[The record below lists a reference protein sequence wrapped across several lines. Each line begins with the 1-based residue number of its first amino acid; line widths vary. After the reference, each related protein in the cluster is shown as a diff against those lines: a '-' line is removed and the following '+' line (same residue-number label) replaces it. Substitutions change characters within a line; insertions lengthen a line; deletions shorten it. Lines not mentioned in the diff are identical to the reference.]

1 MTRDLRMRWLTPA
14 LALLIAVGLSACS
27 SFAPNTI
34 FGAQSEFG
42 HSVDVLTRRLLYA
55 GLVVFVL
62 IETLLV
68 VILVRYRERDGN
80 REAKQFHGNSTLEIG
95 WTLIPAVILA
105 FIAVPAPCRWRSS
118 VINGGGS
125 FVIRSTVSS
134 RRTSSICRWA
144 GRRISRSPRRTSST
158 PSGCRSSTASAT

>member
-14 LALLIAVGLSACS
+14 LALLLAVGLSACN

-34 FGAQSEFG
+34 FGAHSEFG

-95 WTLIPAVILA
+95 WTLVPAVILA
-105 FIAVPAPCRWRSS
+105 FIAVPTIKTIFKTRRRRFRTRCRSRSS
-118 VINGGGS
+118 ATSGGGS
-125 FVIRSTVSS
+125 SGIRSTA
-134 RRTSSICRWA
+134 W
-144 GRRISRSPRRTSST
+144 
-158 PSGCRSSTASAT
+158 